1 MSDLALPEIRLWQW
15 VEDKARTVFSLYGF
29 GEIRTP
35 ILEKASV
42 FLRSLGDTTDV
53 VQKEMYLFEDRGGR
67 QVAVRPEGTASVMRY
82 VALKGQE
89 AQDARLYYIGPMFR
103 CERPQAG
110 RKRQFHQIGAEAIG
124 AASSAA
130 DAEIIALQV
139 HFLRE
144 LGLRGS
150 KIRINSLG
158 TPEDRAAVTAGL
170 RAALAPHTQQLCED
184 CRRRLDTNV
193 LRTLDCKNE
202 ACRAILDTLPPVTG
216 WMAETSRAYFD
227 EVQRLLRG
235 LEIDFTVNPALV
247 RGFDY
252 YMHTV
257 WEIAHP
263 ALGSQDALC
272 GGGRYRIEMG
282 GRTVEGV
289 GYAMGFER
297 LIMAIAGENPEA
309 ATDRGPAPVWLVS
322 FGAAALAENLKLM
335 QTLRQRG
342 LRAGMDLA
350 GRSMKAQMR
359 AAGREGA
366 RNVIIRGDQELAD
379 GTFQF
384 KDMQTGTQV
393 SLALPELIERLTGSA
408 PPQS

>member
-1 MSDLALPEIRLWQW
+1 
-15 VEDKARTVFSLYGF
+15 
-29 GEIRTP
+29 
-35 ILEKASV
+35 
-42 FLRSLGDTTDV
+42 
-53 VQKEMYLFEDRGGR
+53 MYLFEDRGGR
-67 QVAVRPEGTASVMRY
+67 KVAVRPEGTASVMRY
-82 VALKGQE
+82 VALKGQD

-124 AASSAA
+124 TASPAA

-144 LGLRGS
+144 LGLGGAT
-150 KIRINSLG
+150 IRINTLG

-170 RAALAPHTQQLCED
+170 RAALVPQAERLCED

-202 ACRAILDTLPPVTG
+202 SCRAILDALPPVTG
-216 WMAETSRAYFD
+216 WMADASRTYFAD
-227 EVQRLLRG
+227 VQNLLRG
-235 LEIDFTVNPALV
+235 LGIDFTVSPALV

-263 ALGSQDALC
+263 ALGAQDALC

-297 LIMAIAGENPEA
+297 LIMAIEKENPA
-309 ATDRGPAPVWLVS
+309 ASSERGPSPVWLVS
-322 FGAAALAENLKLM
+322 FGSAALAENLKLM

-342 LRAGMDLA
+342 LRAGMDLS

-366 RNVIIRGDQELAD
+366 QFVIIRGDQELAD

-384 KDMQTGTQV
+384 KDMQAGTQV
-393 SLALPELIERLTGSA
+393 SLALPELLDRVS
-408 PPQS
+408 PR